1 MARFPGAPQLSFAVA
16 DDTATTPLET
26 AAAHYLDEPFE
37 LWVPAPTGPAA
48 GMALG
53 LADWR
58 ATSARAGDVR
68 PVQDD
73 AAAAEFQAV
82 AEVFGHPPSA
92 VAYLFPSGLL
102 AAAGVASYIAYSGVE
117 PVAIVSAF
125 VSGDTIAIDA
135 LATTPG
141 HRRRGLARRLVEI
154 VIGRA
159 VSGGAARAV
168 VATTAG
174 EAVFARLGFE
184 TVCRW
189 DVVNRSAGA
198 PASSPD

>member
-16 DDTATTPLET
+16 DDSAAAPVDT
-26 AAAHYLDEPFE
+26 AAAHYLDDPFE
-37 LWVPAPTGPAA
+37 LWVPAPTGAAA

-53 LADWR
+53 LAGWQP
-58 ATSARAGDVR
+58 TSARAGDVR
-68 PVQDD
+68 PVQDE
-73 AAAAEFQAV
+73 AATAEFQAV
-82 AEVFGHPPSA
+82 AAVFGYPPSTL
-92 VAYLFPSGLL
+92 AYLFPHGLL
-102 AAAGVASYIAYSGVE
+102 AAAGVASYIAYSGME

-141 HRRRGLARRLVEI
+141 HRRRGLARRLTEV

-159 VSGGAARAV
+159 VAGGAVRAV

-174 EAVFARLGFE
+174 EAVFGHLGFE

-189 DVVNRSAGA
+189 DVISGGRS
-198 PASSPD
+198 PTPSHD